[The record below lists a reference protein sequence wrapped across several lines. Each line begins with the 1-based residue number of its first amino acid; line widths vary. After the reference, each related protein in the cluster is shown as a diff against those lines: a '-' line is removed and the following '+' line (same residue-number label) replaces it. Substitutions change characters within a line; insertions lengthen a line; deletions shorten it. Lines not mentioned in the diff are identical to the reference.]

1 LPAYERIAQFPAPNC
16 LPRRLSGGETE
27 PPRMPRKWLLARDRS
42 SHDLVRDLH
51 HQRG

>member
-1 LPAYERIAQFPAPNC
+1 
-16 LPRRLSGGETE
+16 
-27 PPRMPRKWLLARDRS
+27 MPRKWLLARDRS